1 MHEAAIVEALIT
13 EVQKQVASAGCQGR
27 VVKLRL
33 RIGRFSGV
41 SPEALR
47 FAFDLTKPGTLLAEA
62 ELEIEEPSALCV
74 CTLCGQRTPVDDL
87 VVACPVCG
95 SGQIHLEGG
104 QEMLLESIEL
114 QEASEMP
121 DPPSPPNPE

>member
-1 MHEAAIVEALIT
+1 MHEAAIVEALIA
-13 EVQKQVASAGCQGR
+13 EVQRQVASAGCRGR

-41 SPEALR
+41 STEALR

-62 ELEIEEPSALCV
+62 ELEIEEPSAMCV
-74 CTLCGQRTPVDDL
+74 CSVCGQQTAVDEL
-87 VVACPVCG
+87 VLACPVCG

-114 QEASEMP
+114 EENSELP
-121 DPPSPPNPE
+121 DQP

>member
-1 MHEAAIVEALIT
+1 MHEAAIVEALIA
-13 EVQKQVASAGCQGR
+13 EVQRQVASAGCRGR

-41 SPEALR
+41 STEALR

-74 CTLCGQRTPVDDL
+74 CSVCGQQTAVDEL
-87 VVACPVCG
+87 VLACPVCG

-114 QEASEMP
+114 EENSELP
-121 DPPSPPNPE
+121 DQP